1 MSFIDSFSIK
11 MYNVLI
17 AQLKLDN
24 GNVNSNSCNSSTTY
38 SSGPY
43 NFTKKWKPLKSPLPA
58 LIEAL
63 MKVYQPTD
71 SAWNLSMHESKTAQ

>member
-24 GNVNSNSCNSSTTY
+24 GNVNS
-38 SSGPY
+38 
-43 NFTKKWKPLKSPLPA
+43 
-58 LIEAL
+58 
-63 MKVYQPTD
+63 Q
-71 SAWNLSMHESKTAQ
+71 